1 MVFKV
6 KQQIERASLLNRLYI
21 CTRNH
26 THTCTNI
33 RARTHMCALM
43 GYSDREQLFVCFS
56 WNKIDLKVD
65 YFCGSNWVQKLFI
78 IRGRNQVLNRI
89 DAIAVRT
96 SPTVTNHQQI
106 IDVR

>member
-26 THTCTNI
+26 TSTCTNI

-43 GYSDREQLFVCFS
+43 GYSDREQLFVCFL

-78 IRGRNQVLNRI
+78 IRGRN
-89 DAIAVRT
+89 
-96 SPTVTNHQQI
+96 
-106 IDVR
+106 